1 MEPAVKCVNLDW
13 LEVYCIE
20 PIDMPAQ
27 YFQNLGWQVN
37 VREYGT
43 PLYQEMFTLLT
54 EHGKPFIEIRR
65 NPYSLKEN
73 GGIFEHG
80 SCHIRLSNRTLYQ
93 YSPIQILQGFLD
105 KYNYQLKG
113 ITRIDIACDQL
124 VFDNGMDPQK
134 LITDYM
140 AGSILKNRNSR
151 INVHGTEKADGRNW
165 NSIKWG
171 SASSPLSTKIYDKT
185 LELKEASDKLYIKD
199 AWVRAGLCD
208 LQKVVYTYK
217 DKKTGTEEKRSKMVI
232 VKAGTKT
239 EEERTIDEVEEV
251 KIWRVEFSIKSE
263 ARNWITIDNQ
273 HTLSI
278 SLTKFQ
284 SRERCLLMFLLLSK
298 WCMNFVKAEYNES
311 GNLIRK
317 DRSTIIKLY
326 SEKNLEKTFKPHRV
340 TEQEDP
346 TRTQKIIYNRLVR
359 MSHDKS
365 GNVPDEVKEMCL
377 KLVDYLAN
385 RHGNYYLTD
394 EEKKRIDKVR
404 GIAQEYADLELTA
417 IDTFESL
424 DWIDKWKKGELTDA
438 EKSYI
443 KRNKKKY
450 VALFI
455 RRAQQKYT
463 RAKNS
468 YRTAQIEMELAAK
481 DIDFWSGKTMSITEK
496 EILYDLP
503 F

>member
-1 MEPAVKCVNLDW
+1 MEPAIKCVNLDW

-20 PIDMPAQ
+20 PTEMSAQ

-37 VREYGT
+37 VRDYGT
-43 PLYQEMFTLLT
+43 PLYREMFTLLT

-65 NPYSLKEN
+65 NPYSLKDN
-73 GGIFEHG
+73 GGIFEKG

-93 YSPIQILQGFLD
+93 YNPIQILQGFLE
-105 KYNYQLKG
+105 KYNYQYKG

-134 LITDYM
+134 LISDYM

-171 SASSPLSTKIYDKT
+171 SQSSPLSTKIYDKT

-208 LQKVVYTYK
+208 LQKVVYDYK
-217 DKKTGTEEKRSKMVI
+217 DKKTGIEEKRSKMVI

-263 ARNWITIDNQ
+263 ARHWITIDNK

-278 SLTKFQ
+278 SLSKFQ

-298 WCMNFVKAEYNES
+298 WCMNFVKAEYNED

-317 DRSTIIKLY
+317 DRCTPIQLY

-359 MSHDKS
+359 MSHDTSYKLPD
-365 GNVPDEVKEMCL
+365 NVRNMCL
-377 KLVDYLAN
+377 QLAN
-385 RHGNYYLTD
+385 FLTRSHGNYYMTD
-394 EEKKRIDKVR
+394 EQMKRADTLRAEID
-404 GIAQEYADLELTA
+404 A
-417 IDTFESL
+417 INDAEILALDTFEGL
-424 DWIDKWKKGELTDA
+424 DWIEKWQDQTLTTK

-443 KRNKKKY
+443 QKHKKEY
-450 VALFI
+450 IALFI
-455 RRAQQKYT
+455 QRAETNYE
-463 RAKNS
+463 N
-468 YRTAQIEMELAAK
+468 AAK
-481 DIDFWSGKTMSITEK
+481 EMQRARKEIEFWSGKTMTPEQK